1 LKEGEIMSNKH
12 LIALDLDG
20 TLLTDEKTISQTSKK
35 VIQKARE
42 QGHIVMI
49 ATGRPFRSSEQY
61 YKELQLDTPIVNFNG
76 AFVHHPTNHQWG
88 TFHSPMDFQV
98 AHEIVEALDTFR
110 FHNIIAEVIDD
121 VYLHYHDEKLLEIFN
136 IGNPTITTGDL
147 RRYLTKSPTS
157 MLIHAEEDHVKLI
170 REHLS
175 NVHAEVIDHR
185 RWAAPWHVIE
195 IVKSGLNKAVGLKV
209 AAEYFQIPQDR
220 VIAFGDEDN
229 DLEMLEFAGK
239 GIAMGNGIDQVKSI
253 ANDITISN
261 QEDGVAVYL
270 NDLLN
275 LNAI

>member
-1 LKEGEIMSNKH
+1 MQNKH

-20 TLLTDEKTISQTSKK
+20 TLLTDEKTISVTTKR

-49 ATGRPFRSSEQY
+49 ATGRPFRSSELY
-61 YKELQLDTPIVNFNG
+61 YNELQLDTPIVNFNG
-76 AFVHHPTNHQWG
+76 AFVHHPTNHKWQ
-88 TFHSPMDFQV
+88 TIHSPMDIRV
-98 AHEIVEALDTFR
+98 AQEIVEALDTFR

-121 VYLHYHDEKLLEIFN
+121 VFLHYHDEKLLEIFN

-147 RRYLTKSPTS
+147 RRFLTKSPTS

-170 REHLS
+170 RDHLS
-175 NVHAEVIDHR
+175 DVHAQVIDHR

-209 AAEYFQIPQDR
+209 AADYFQIPQDR
-220 VIAFGDEDN
+220 IIAFGDEDN
-229 DLEMLEFAGK
+229 DLEMLEFAGR
-239 GIAMGNGIDQVKSI
+239 GIAMGNGIDIVKNI
-253 ANDITISN
+253 ANDITLTN

-275 LNAI
+275 LKAI

>member
-1 LKEGEIMSNKH
+1 L
-12 LIALDLDG
+12 
-20 TLLTDEKTISQTSKK
+20 
-35 VIQKARE
+35 
-42 QGHIVMI
+42 
-49 ATGRPFRSSEQY
+49 
-61 YKELQLDTPIVNFNG
+61 
-76 AFVHHPTNHQWG
+76 
-88 TFHSPMDFQV
+88 DFQV

-147 RRYLTKSPTS
+147 RRFLTKSPTS

-220 VIAFGDEDN
+220 IIAFGDEDN